1 MLIPIRPRHV
11 KDDDPTDDVDGC
23 MLIAVAVLM
32 LLGIGVLLSVLVSCA
47 PLRRVTAGPPP
58 DPPHQCMTWPSY
70 YDPGCC
76 WKMQNGKCVDGN
88 GKEMR

>member
-47 PLRRVTAGPPP
+47 PLRRVTAVPPP
-58 DPPHQCMTWPSY
+58 DPPHACMTVVV
-70 YDPGCC
+70 
-76 WKMQNGKCVDGN
+76 NGTPTSSGTNCN